1 MEAPPSAP
9 TVPLRHGGEM
19 AGWYLGLDIG
29 TTGISAVLS
38 NPLTGQ
44 SHPLYWQANG
54 EALVAAQDLDA
65 ERTATA
71 TTRWRLP
78 AIAHLPSDFAN
89 DEAQAPIQLPIPGIP
104 DTEGVLIRDIKAAF
118 DVGLPYQPETSET
131 DAGSSPHDW
140 EPQLNWY
147 FQPAQPQ
154 RSLPEQAP
162 VSLNLIMRV
171 LKQLLSTLNPVGIE
185 AKASGSLSGD
195 RTVWPLHRWCCG
207 AKGLSGETLTQI
219 LATLEGIIVSCPS
232 DCNEA
237 YRFNIRE
244 AVLQSQLAQRPEQIS
259 FLEEPVA
266 SLLAE
271 FHPSQGQAFNPSDW
285 QGATLVVHAGA
296 ASTELAVVCMPNGL
310 HNLTHEDFKLR
321 SFGYGE
327 QAFKQDIACQLLA
340 PFIPEE
346 QLGLD
351 LAILPIPGEPDLTVR
366 SQLQRQL
373 YRGPAGKMLLE
384 ASVYLQKA
392 LKQQERITFEF
403 GPYACTFSQT
413 AMDTKVIQPFVMR
426 LNRELNRLFGEA
438 GISADGINQ
447 ILCTGSHATLPAIQ
461 TWLQETLPQARLVG
475 DLQDQ
480 AGVQESGVETTDDGA
495 AFLEH
500 RVAYGLVSL
509 PVYAQVLDRA
519 QQQYSD
525 YFLLAELLRSLP
537 NEALTTN
544 EILGHLEGQ
553 GINTQVCQERILNIL
568 SGQIPS
574 GLMPEPS
581 DVWAAGTNPNAHY
594 RALQIKPLFTQPS
607 PTSYQIDREQR
618 QRFLDY
624 WSQVTRHTDQTLAE
638 PYILELGATVGAA

>member
-1 MEAPPSAP
+1 MDTPPSTPAVAP
-9 TVPLRHGGEM
+9 RASRET

-44 SHPLYWQANG
+44 SHPLYWQTSG
-54 EALVAAQDLDA
+54 VPLVDAQVGVQET

-78 AIAHLPSDFAN
+78 AIAHLPSDFA
-89 DEAQAPIQLPIPGIP
+89 DHEAQAPIQLPIPGIP
-104 DTEGVLIRDIKAAF
+104 DADGVLLRDIKAAF

-131 DAGSSPHDW
+131 DGDPRTHDW

-162 VSLNLIMRV
+162 ISLNLIMRV
-171 LKQLLSTLNPVGIE
+171 LKQLLSTLNPMAPQGQD
-185 AKASGSLSGD
+185 AGSAPRD
-195 RTVWPLHRWCCG
+195 RNPWPLHHWRCG
-207 AKGLSGETLTQI
+207 AKGLTTEIVTQI
-219 LATLEGIIVSCPS
+219 LTTLEGIIVSCPS

-237 YRFNIRE
+237 YRFNVRE
-244 AVLQSQLAQRPEQIS
+244 AILQSQLAQRPEQIS

-271 FHPSQGQAFNPSDW
+271 FHPSQGQTFNPSDW

-426 LNRELNRLFGEA
+426 LNRELNRLFSEA
-438 GISADGINQ
+438 GVSSTGITQ

-475 DLQDQ
+475 DLQNQFENSDVD
-480 AGVQESGVETTDDGA
+480 ATDDSPI
-495 AFLEH
+495 FLEH

-525 YFLLAELLRSLP
+525 YFLLTELLRSLP
-537 NEALTTN
+537 NEALTAN
-544 EILGHLEGQ
+544 EILEHLEAQ
-553 GINTQVCQERILNIL
+553 GINTQACQDRILNIL

-624 WSQVTRHTDQTLAE
+624 WNQVTRQTHQTLTE
-638 PYILELGATVGAA
+638 PYILELGATVGAV